1 MKKGQSMQFNWIFVV
16 VAGAII
22 LVFFVGFGMQY
33 ANLQKSRESTTISRS
48 IDQMINGLKGQEQYK
63 EININTAFNFG
74 FKCDGYIIN
83 NDPRSYMNLSGK
95 TLFTQKNY
103 DVKGLYAWIKEFKRG
118 FKIDNVIYLID
129 KDKKFYLISDGNE
142 QYVNDLYNQMPNSF
156 INIKLVS
163 LNDLSTIKII
173 GKNNE
178 FVFFT
183 NPEQSIL
190 DQFKSKGDI
199 IILDIITKKIT
210 FGNGDS
216 QNFIDNTFVY
226 GAIFSG
232 TYESYQCSHSSLTN
246 KFNVINDI
254 YTQKARN
261 LQDCCSSGTCD
272 YNIIIQKLVQ
282 SNINSPDSN
291 FEEINNINQN
301 LANYC
306 KVIY

>member
-1 MKKGQSMQFNWIFVV
+1 MKNAQSMQFNWIFVI

-33 ANLQKSRESTTISRS
+33 ATLQKSRESTSISRS

-63 EININTAFNFG
+63 EIDINTVFNFG

-95 TLFTQKNY
+95 IIFTQKNY
-103 DVKGLYAWIKEFKRG
+103 NVKSLYAWVKEFKRG
-118 FKIDNVIYLID
+118 FKVDNVIYLID
-129 KDKKFYLISDGNE
+129 KDKKFYLINDGNE
-142 QYVNDLYNQMPNSF
+142 QYASEIYNQIPESF
-156 INIKLVS
+156 TNIKLLS
-163 LNDLSTIKII
+163 LNELSNVNLI
-173 GKNNE
+173 GNNNE
-178 FVFFT
+178 LVFFT
-183 NPEQSIL
+183 NPEQNIL
-190 DQFKSKGDI
+190 DQFNSKGDI
-199 IILDIITKKIT
+199 LIIDPASKIVT
-210 FGNGDS
+210 FENGYI
-216 QNFIDNTFVY
+216 QQFIDETFVY

-232 TYESYQCSHSSLTN
+232 TYETYKCSYDSLSN
-246 KFNVINDI
+246 KFNVINNI
-254 YTQKARN
+254 YIKKAQN

-272 YNIIIQKLVQ
+272 YNLIIQKLIQ

-291 FEEINNINQN
+291 FEELNNLNQN